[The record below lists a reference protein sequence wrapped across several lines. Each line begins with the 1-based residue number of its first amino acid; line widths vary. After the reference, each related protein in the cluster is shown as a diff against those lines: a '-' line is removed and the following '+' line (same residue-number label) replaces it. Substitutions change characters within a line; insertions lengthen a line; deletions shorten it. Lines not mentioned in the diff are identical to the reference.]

1 MKPQIAILDFGSQYT
16 HLITRRIRQ
25 LGVLARIYSPT
36 VDLAELRGIKG
47 IILSGGPQSVH
58 DDTALKYNKDI
69 FKFKVPILGL
79 CYGHQL
85 ISYHFNGQ
93 VKSEKIKEYG
103 LATLQKVG
111 DNILLDNFKNSTEI
125 WMSHGDQVK
134 KIPFGFKVIARTK
147 DCVVAGMAHDEQK
160 LYGLQFH
167 PEVHHTQNGLKILEN
182 FLFQICL
189 CEQNWSMEK
198 YWEQLVQDI
207 KKKVGQKNVF
217 LLVSGGVD
225 SSVCFA
231 LLEKILGKKRVF
243 GLHVDNGFMHL
254 NESKQVKKY
263 LAQAGFNDLEVVDAS
278 EQFLKKEKNIIN
290 PEKKRKII
298 GQTFLDIKDEVMK
311 KMKMD
316 PKQWIL
322 AQGTIYPDTIE
333 SGATKNADKIKTH
346 HNRVAQILKL
356 IKLEGLIEPLADLYK
371 DEVREIG
378 QKLKLPSSLIN
389 RHPFPGP
396 GLAIR
401 TLCSDGKEFIDNE
414 KVLNE
419 KLNRILGNKLKFK
432 ILPFKSVG
440 VQGDNRTYKN
450 PALITGNVSW
460 KELNNI
466 SIQITNSFSEI
477 NRVVYLPSQLGG
489 KCGGVPNQK
498 VDLSQIKIKKA
509 YLTKERLDL
518 LRKVDDLVHKEI
530 AKNKLYKNIWQFP
543 VILAPL
549 SLNEGDPASR
559 EKLGETIIL
568 RPVES
573 KEAMTVNFYQMPK
586 KILNSLVK
594 KILQIEGVDLVLYD
608 ITNKPPGTIE
618 WE

>member
-1 MKPQIAILDFGSQYT
+1 MSTIKSQIAILDFGSQYT

-36 VDLAELRGIKG
+36 VDLKELRGIKG

-58 DDTALKYNKDI
+58 DDSALKYNKDI
-69 FKFKVPILGL
+69 FKLKIPVLGL

-85 ISYHFNGQ
+85 IAYHFNGQ
-93 VKSEKIKEYG
+93 VKAGKVKEYS
-103 LATLQKVG
+103 LATLNKAG
-111 DNILLDNFKNSTEI
+111 DNILLDKFRNSEQV
-125 WMSHGDQVK
+125 WMSHGDRVN

-147 DCVVAGMAHDEQK
+147 DCVVAGMAHDELK

-167 PEVHHTQNGLKILEN
+167 PEVHHTKNGLKILEN
-182 FLFQICL
+182 FLFKICF
-189 CEQNWSMEK
+189 CEKNWSMEK
-198 YWEQLVQDI
+198 YWQQLVENI
-207 KKKVGQKNVF
+207 KKKVGSKNIF

-243 GLHVDNGFMHL
+243 GLHIDNGFMRL
-254 NESKQVKKY
+254 NESEKVKKD
-263 LAQAGFNDLEVVDAS
+263 LARAGFNDLEVINAS
-278 EQFLKKEKNIIN
+278 EKFLKRVVGIVD

-298 GQTFLDIKDEVMK
+298 GQTFLDVKDEVMK
-311 KMKMD
+311 KMKMN
-316 PKQWIL
+316 PQQWIL

-333 SGATKNADKIKTH
+333 SGATDNADKIKTH
-346 HNRVAQILKL
+346 HNRVEQILKL
-356 IKLEGLIEPLADLYK
+356 MKLGTLIEPLVDLYK

-378 QKLKLPSSLIN
+378 QKLKLPASLIN

-401 TLCSDGKEFIDNE
+401 TLCSDGKEFIEKEGVLNKRLGE
-414 KVLNE
+414 TQNFASLRGLEIKVLP
-419 KLNRILGNKLKFK
+419 L
-432 ILPFKSVG
+432 KSVG

-450 PALITGNVSW
+450 PAVITGVASW
-460 KELNNI
+460 KELNDL

-477 NRVVYLPSQLGG
+477 NRVVYLPQ
-489 KCGGVPNQK
+489 QK
-498 VDLSQIKIKKA
+498 VDLSQIKIKEA

-518 LRKVDDLVHKEI
+518 LRKVDNLVQQEI
-530 AKNKLYKNIWQFP
+530 KKNKLYQDVWQLP
-543 VILAPL
+543 VILA
-549 SLNEGDPASR
+549 SLTLE
-559 EKLGETIIL
+559 EKGESIIL

-573 KEAMTVNFYQMPK
+573 REAMTVNFYQMSK
-586 KILNSLVK
+586 NILKVLTK
-594 KILQIEGVDLVLYD
+594 KILQIRGVDLVFYD

>member
-25 LGVLARIYSPT
+25 LGVLARIYGPE
-36 VDLAELRGIKG
+36 VDLRELTHSTSSGSCGRVKG

-58 DDTALKYNKDI
+58 DDSALKYNKDI
-69 FKFKVPILGL
+69 FKLKIPILGL

-85 ISYHFNGQ
+85 IAYHFNGQ
-93 VKSEKIKEYG
+93 VESGKVKEYG
-103 LATLQKVG
+103 LATLNKAG
-111 DNILLDNFKNSTEI
+111 ENILLDKFKNSEQV
-125 WMSHGDQVK
+125 WMSHGDSVS
-134 KIPFGFKVIARTK
+134 KIPFGFKVIARTR
-147 DCVVAGMAHDEQK
+147 DCVVAGMAHDELK

-167 PEVHHTQNGLKILEN
+167 PEVHHTQNGLKIIEN
-182 FLFQICL
+182 FLFKICQ
-189 CEQNWSMEK
+189 CEKNWSMEK

-207 KKKVGQKNVF
+207 KKKVGNKNVF

-243 GLHVDNGFMHL
+243 GLHIDNGFMRL
-254 NESKQVKKY
+254 NESEKVKKD
-263 LAQAGFNDLEVVDAS
+263 LAKAGFNDLEVVDAS
-278 EQFLKKEKNIIN
+278 EKFLKKEKNVIE
-290 PEKKRKII
+290 PEQKRRII
-298 GQTFLDIKDEVMK
+298 GKTFLDVKDEVMK
-311 KMKMD
+311 KMKMN
-316 PKQWIL
+316 PQQWIL

-333 SGATKNADKIKTH
+333 SGSTQNADKIKTH
-346 HNRVAQILKL
+346 HNRVEQILKL
-356 IKLEGLIEPLADLYK
+356 MKLGALIEPLADLYK

-378 QKLKLPSSLIN
+378 KKLELPASLIN

-401 TLCSDGKEFIDNE
+401 TLCSDGKEKIIKKE
-414 KVLNE
+414 ELE
-419 KLNRILGNKLKFK
+419 NKLKK
-432 ILPFKSVG
+432 TCGDLDVAVLPLKSVG

-450 PALITGNVSW
+450 PALITGNASW
-460 KELNNI
+460 SELNDLSINI
-466 SIQITNSFSEI
+466 INNFKEI
-477 NRVVYLPSQLGG
+477 NRVVYL
-489 KCGGVPNQK
+489 PNQK
-498 VDLSQIKIKKA
+498 VDLSQIKIKEG

-518 LRKVDDLVHKEI
+518 LRKVDDLVHQEVTKH
-530 AKNKLYKNIWQFP
+530 KLYKNIWQFP

-549 SLNEGDPASR
+549 TLKGGDRAQ
-559 EKLGETIIL
+559 LGETIIL

-573 KEAMTVNFYQMPK
+573 KEAMTVNFYQMSK
-586 KILNSLVK
+586 TILNILVK